1 MKSIRLLVPPMM
13 EPVSLQDARLHLRVD
28 GTSED
33 VAILSKVTASRQLVE
48 LYTRRALIAQTW
60 RLSLDKSTLEIAL
73 PWVPLEQ
80 VTSVTLDGTVV
91 PTSDY
96 HVDLDG
102 ARVIPLRQWPAPR
115 LPGGLKI
122 DYVAG
127 YGNLSSDVP
136 SIFREAVLQTLGHLY
151 ANREAQELPVG
162 VKQLL
167 AGWRVLRV

>member
-1 MKSIRLLVPPMM
+1 MRSLRLLATPTI
-13 EPVSLQDARLHLRVD
+13 EPISLQEAKLHLRVD

-33 VAILSKVTASRQLVE
+33 FAILNKVTASRQLVE

-73 PWVPLEQ
+73 PWVPLAQ
-80 VTSVTLDGTVV
+80 VISVVLDEAVV
-91 PTSDY
+91 SASDY

-102 ARVIPLRQWPAPR
+102 ARVIPLRQWPSP
-115 LPGGLKI
+115 LFPGGLKI
-122 DYVAG
+122 DYIAG

-136 SIFREAVLQTLGHLY
+136 SVFREATLQTLGHLY
-151 ANREAQELPVG
+151 TNREAQELPIG